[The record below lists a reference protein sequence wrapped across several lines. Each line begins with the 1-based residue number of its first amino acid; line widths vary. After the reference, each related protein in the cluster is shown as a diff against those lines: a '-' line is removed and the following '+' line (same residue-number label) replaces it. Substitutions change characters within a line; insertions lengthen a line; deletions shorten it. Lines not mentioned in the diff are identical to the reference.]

1 MSAQLDTLVA
11 AVADLGTSVAALVAK
26 PPVSVPEDL
35 TAVTA
40 SVVALKATVDA
51 AVSA

>member
-1 MSAQLDTLVA
+1 MSAQLDTLVV
-11 AVADLGTSVAALVAK
+11 AVTSLGASVAALIAK
-26 PPVSVPEDL
+26 PPVTVAEDL
-35 TAVTA
+35 SAVTA